1 MELELDRL
9 ARLAYE
15 NGIFKIQGELIMPLH
30 VKSSDVKEYQRDQS
44 GEAGTGRMVVRK
56 GHGDECSLMIATRKP
71 GYHTKPHEHESE
83 QINYVL
89 DGEIWF
95 FVKDQ
100 GFLCKK
106 GDFHRIP
113 ANTVHWAYNR
123 SDNDCTVAEAHAPA
137 LLGVQ
142 AGSSAVALYDEGE
155 TPNVRGPGVNKFV
168 PYDQGAAEAKYFH
181 KSK

>member
-1 MELELDRL
+1 MS
-9 ARLAYE
+9 
-15 NGIFKIQGELIMPLH
+15 LH

-44 GEAGTGRMVVRK
+44 GEAGTGRMIVRK
-56 GHGDECSLMIATRKP
+56 GHGNECSLMIATRKP

-83 QINYVL
+83 QINYIL

-106 GDFHRIP
+106 GDFHRVP

-123 SDNDCTVAEAHAPA
+123 SDSDCTVAEAHAPA

-142 AGSSAVALYDEGE
+142 AGSTHVGLFDEGE

-168 PYDQGAAEAKYFH
+168 PFDQDGAEAKYFE
-181 KSK
+181 KK